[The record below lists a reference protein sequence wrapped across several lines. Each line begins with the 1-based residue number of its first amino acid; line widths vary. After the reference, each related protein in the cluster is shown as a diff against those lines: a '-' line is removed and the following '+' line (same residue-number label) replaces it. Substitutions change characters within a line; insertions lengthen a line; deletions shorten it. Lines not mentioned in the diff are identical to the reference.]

1 MLARVSAAAVLG
13 IQAFPVLVEADLQ
26 SGLPSFSTVGLPDEA
41 VRESRD
47 RVRAAIT
54 NSGYAFPAGR
64 VTVNLAP
71 ADLRKEGSGFDL
83 AIAVGILAAEGL
95 VRLDSE
101 GDLML
106 VGELS
111 LDGGLKPVRGVLP
124 VAIAARERGYRGV
137 VLPPESAAEAALVRE
152 VEVYPARRLEDVV
165 ASFNGEAPLP
175 RSVPTEPAA
184 AAGAVEAL
192 LEEVRGQEFARR
204 ALEVAAAGGH
214 NILMVGPPGA
224 GKTMLSSCL
233 PGILPPLAFEEA
245 LETTRIHSVAGLVTP
260 QEPLVR
266 RRPFRAPHHTVSYA
280 GLIGGGAH
288 PRPGEV
294 SLAHNGV
301 LFLDELPEFSRSV
314 LENLRQPLEAG
325 EITISRAAISITYPA
340 RFMLA
345 AAMNP
350 CPCGHHGDPARE
362 CRCTPAE
369 VVRYRTRIS
378 GPLLDRVDVHVD
390 VPALAYRDLAG
401 DATGEGTAAVQARV
415 AEARQIQRERLF
427 GSAVWCNAQMSARQT
442 REHCRPDDA
451 GSRLLE
457 GAMRALHLSA
467 RGHAKVL
474 KLARTIADLEGSGSI
489 RAAHVAE
496 AIQYRTCDRV

>member
-1 MLARVSAAAVLG
+1 MLSRVSAAAVLG
-13 IQAFPVLVEADLQ
+13 IQAFPVLVEVDLQ

-47 RVRAAIT
+47 RVRAAIM
-54 NSGYAFPAGR
+54 NSGYAFPSSR

-83 AIAVGILAAEGL
+83 AIAVGLLAAQGL
-95 VRLDSE
+95 VQLE
-101 GDLML
+101 AAADLLL

-165 ASFNGEAPLP
+165 AAFNGGPQLL
-175 RSVPTEPAA
+175 RSTPAA
-184 AAGAVEAL
+184 PSDTGTTAETQ

-204 ALEVAAAGGH
+204 ALEVSAAGGH
-214 NILMVGPPGA
+214 NILLVGPPGT
-224 GKTMLSSCL
+224 GKTMLSRCL
-233 PGILPPLAFEEA
+233 PGILPLLAPEEA
-245 LETTRIHSVAGLVTP
+245 LETTRIHSVVGLVSQ

-280 GLIGGGAH
+280 GLIGGGVH

-301 LFLDELPEFSRSV
+301 LFLDELPEFRRSI

-325 EITISRAAISITYPA
+325 EVTIARAAISLTFPS
-340 RFMLA
+340 RFVLA

-350 CPCGHHGDPARE
+350 CA
-362 CRCTPAE
+362 
-369 VVRYRTRIS
+369 
-378 GPLLDRVDVHVD
+378 
-390 VPALAYRDLAG
+390 
-401 DATGEGTAAVQARV
+401 
-415 AEARQIQRERLF
+415 
-427 GSAVWCNAQMSARQT
+427 
-442 REHCRPDDA
+442 
-451 GSRLLE
+451 
-457 GAMRALHLSA
+457 
-467 RGHAKVL
+467 
-474 KLARTIADLEGSGSI
+474 
-489 RAAHVAE
+489 
-496 AIQYRTCDRV
+496 